1 MKLGVVILAA
11 GAASRIGFAKM
22 LLPYAG
28 QTILG
33 HIIQEVQALHPVRI
47 CLVTG
52 KYTDEIQTSLGSNS
66 VDIVPFVNWQ
76 AGMAA
81 SIQFG
86 MDYLM
91 EKEPNLDTLL
101 FVVSDQPF
109 LERQLLF
116 RMIDAFQQSGK
127 GIVAA
132 KYQEQFGTPVLF
144 HSKYIPQIK
153 KLEGDRGA
161 KKILEQHLDDLVL
174 VDFPL
179 GEFDIDTVEDYSQ
192 FQLLLKQENA
202 H

>member
-11 GAASRIGFAKM
+11 GAASRIGAAKM

-33 HIIQEVQALHPVRI
+33 HIVQEVKALNPACI
-47 CLVTG
+47 CLVSG
-52 KYTDEIQTSLGSNS
+52 KYTAEIQKSIPANS
-66 VDIVPFVNWQ
+66 VEICPFENWQ
-76 AGMAA
+76 AGMSS

-86 MDYLM
+86 MSAILA
-91 EKEPNLDTLL
+91 KEPNIDAIL

-116 RMIDAFQQSGK
+116 RMIDAFQESGK

-132 KYQEQFGTPVLF
+132 QYQEQFGTPVLF
-144 HSKYIPQIK
+144 QARYFEQIRH
-153 KLEGDRGA
+153 LEGDKGA
-161 KKILEQHLDDLVL
+161 KKIVANHQEDLVL

-179 GEFDIDTVEDYSQ
+179 GAFDIDTQEDYAK
-192 FQLLLKQENA
+192 FQRLLNQQDA